1 MGSIDCACEGQ
12 LGERISLKLSLRKPI
27 GLLSPEPFDHRGRF
41 GFIKCEGSRSVLCS
55 GSAVHLAAGRGLVSM
70 LKLLIERPGRE
81 FMTPLA
87 LAEEEKVE
95 KVEFSTA
102 TKAPS

>member
-1 MGSIDCACEGQ
+1 M
-12 LGERISLKLSLRKPI
+12 
-27 GLLSPEPFDHRGRF
+27 
-41 GFIKCEGSRSVLCS
+41 LCS

-95 KVEFSTA
+95 FSTA
-102 TKAPS
+102 TKAPSRLPQLDRRGTGR

>member
-1 MGSIDCACEGQ
+1 M
-12 LGERISLKLSLRKPI
+12 
-27 GLLSPEPFDHRGRF
+27 
-41 GFIKCEGSRSVLCS
+41 LCS